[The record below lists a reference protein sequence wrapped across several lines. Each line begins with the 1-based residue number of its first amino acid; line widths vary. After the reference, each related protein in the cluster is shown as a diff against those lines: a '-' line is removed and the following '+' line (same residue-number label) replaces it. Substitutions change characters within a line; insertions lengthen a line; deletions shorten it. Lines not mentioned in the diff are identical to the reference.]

1 MARMIAGLFC
11 RANSMALDPICG
23 MTVDE
28 STGRHAERDGQMFY
42 FCSEHCRQRF
52 LADKHQAEPGHA
64 RAHHEH
70 PQAPAKQP
78 SPGKYI
84 CPMCAGVASDRP
96 GNCPKCGMALEPARP
111 PAAKHKVVYTCP
123 MHPEIEKD
131 QPGSC
136 PICGMDLEPES
147 FQPETE
153 DSDAELHSMTR
164 RFWAALALT
173 LPVLLLAMLPMAG
186 VPVDRWLGPFHAWL
200 QLILAAPVVLWAG
213 WPFFERGW

>member
-1 MARMIAGLFC
+1 RVAGRFHVPAHDGSSEVLVDALAPSARLLTTSPRNISDARFLNLPRSMARMIAGLFC
-11 RANSMALDPICG
+11 RANSMAIDPICG

-84 CPMCAGVASDRP
+84 CPMCTGVASDRP

-111 PAAKHKVVYTCP
+111 
-123 MHPEIEKD
+123 
-131 QPGSC
+131 
-136 PICGMDLEPES
+136 
-147 FQPETE
+147 
-153 DSDAELHSMTR
+153 
-164 RFWAALALT
+164 
-173 LPVLLLAMLPMAG
+173 
-186 VPVDRWLGPFHAWL
+186 
-200 QLILAAPVVLWAG
+200 
-213 WPFFERGW
+213 